1 MLVSN
6 AIRTSLKRQVIKSPI
21 TIHYSF
27 YEPNRRRDLD
37 NIAAVAHK
45 FIQDALVKCKIIEND
60 GWQYING
67 FSDEFHVDK
76 HDPRIEVTLTE
87 AGDKDGRMDKAT

>member
-1 MLVSN
+1 MFISN
-6 AIRTSLKRQVIKSPI
+6 AIRASLKRQAIKPPVM
-21 TIHYSF
+21 IHYPF
-27 YEPNRRRDLD
+27 YEPDRRRDLD

-45 FIQDALVKCKIIEND
+45 FIQDALVKCRVIEND
-60 GWQYING
+60 GWQHIVG

-76 HDPRIEVTLTE
+76 HNPRIEVTLIE

>member
-6 AIRTSLKRQVIKSPI
+6 AIRTSLKRHVIKSPI
-21 TIHYSF
+21 TIHYAF

-45 FIQDALVKCKIIEND
+45 FIQDSLVKCQVIEND
-60 GWQYING
+60 GWQYIKG

-76 HDPRIEVTLTE
+76 HNPRIEVTLIE